1 MRKQTA
7 AAAMTFVRLLA
18 LALSAAAFAPAQ
30 AQIYKCEGADG
41 VVEYSNAPSGA
52 GAQNCKA
59 MQLAP
64 ITTIPAPTLPP
75 PKPAAAGKGAAGSPA
90 GGAGTT
96 ARPAG
101 SENFPKVDSATQ
113 RARDSDRK
121 RILED
126 ELRKEEDKLAELRKE
141 YNNGEPERLG
151 NERNYQKYLD
161 RVQQLKEDIAR
172 SEASLLAI
180 RRELGTIRN

>member
-1 MRKQTA
+1 
-7 AAAMTFVRLLA
+7 MTPARLLV
-18 LALSAAAFAPAQ
+18 LALFCVAFTPVQ

-41 VVEYSNAPSGA
+41 VIEYSNAQA
-52 GAQNCKA
+52 GAQGARNCKVIE
-59 MQLAP
+59 LSP

-75 PKPAAAGKGAAGSPA
+75 PKPAASGK
-90 GGAGTT
+90 GGAGPQPGSAGAAAA

-113 RARDSDRK
+113 RARDDDRK

-126 ELRKEEDKLAELRKE
+126 EMRKEEARLAELRKE

-161 RVQQLKEDIAR
+161 RVQSLKEEIAR
-172 SEASLLAI
+172 AEANLVAI

>member
-1 MRKQTA
+1 MRKPT
-7 AAAMTFVRLLA
+7 AAAMTPARLLV
-18 LALSAAAFAPAQ
+18 LALFCVAFTPVQ

-41 VVEYSNAPSGA
+41 VIEYSNAPAVAQGA
-52 GAQNCKA
+52 RNCRVIE
-59 MQLAP
+59 LSP
-64 ITTIPAPTLPP
+64 ITTIPAPPLPA
-75 PKPAAAGKGAAGSPA
+75 PKPAASGKGAAGSQSGATA
-90 GGAGTT
+90 G

-113 RARDSDRK
+113 RARDDDRK

-126 ELRKEEDKLAELRKE
+126 EMRKEEARLAELRKE

-161 RVQQLKEDIAR
+161 RVQSLKEEIAR
-172 SEASLLAI
+172 AEANLVAI